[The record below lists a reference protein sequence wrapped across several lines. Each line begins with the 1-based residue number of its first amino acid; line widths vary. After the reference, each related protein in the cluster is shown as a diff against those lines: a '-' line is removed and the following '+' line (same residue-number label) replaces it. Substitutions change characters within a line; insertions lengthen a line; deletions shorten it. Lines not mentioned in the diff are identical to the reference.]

1 MMQEPNI
8 ERYVT
13 PFYKKNV
20 MFRYFTTYK
29 IKRDHSR
36 RTGFFVVNAPEENQF
51 GFGFGFQLNLN
62 GTLFGFS
69 MHTGSQQLN

>member
-1 MMQEPNI
+1 MIQDPNI
-8 ERYVT
+8 ERYVA

-20 MFRYFTTYK
+20 MRRYFTTYK

-36 RTGFFVVNAPEENQF
+36 RTGFFVVNVPEENQ
-51 GFGFGFQLNLN
+51 FGFGFQLNLN

-69 MHTGSQQLN
+69 IHTLKPYE